1 MTHPIFCHVGEP
13 GSGCS
18 AKPLF
23 YELRM
28 GLMAVLIRLDTHY
41 RGVIRSSELID
52 EGGVAIPLVIERT
65 KRGCCAIAQRFC
77 GCHRSSATKM
87 LRQLWR
93 SDPKLD
99 MQMSNLKRQGFIL
112 GGGRALEPCKSL

>member
-1 MTHPIFCHVGEP
+1 MTHPIFSHVGESC
-13 GSGCS
+13 SGR
-18 AKPLF
+18 ALKPHF

-65 KRGCCAIAQRFC
+65 KRECCALAQRFC
-77 GCHRSSATKM
+77 GCHRNSTTKM
-87 LRQLWR
+87 RRHLWR
-93 SDPKLD
+93 FDPKPD
-99 MQMSNLKRQGFIL
+99 MKMSNVKRQGFVL